1 MDSEENIV
9 NLMRKVK
16 MCIDKNESE
25 QKNKKTLFN
34 IFTILRDESEEVNLH
49 SKFIYEL
56 LNINGTH
63 EMGEV
68 YLKSFLN
75 IIQFEYNGMDLSK
88 AKVKREY
95 ENIDILICLG
105 NKAIIIENK
114 IYAGDQENQLNR
126 YNNKLLGK
134 GYRDEDI
141 VIYYLTLDGH
151 SPDPDSIKGLN
162 KEINLISYDK
172 EILCWIDTC
181 ISQSEKYPA
190 IKEILKQYEGVVKKL
205 TNNSM
210 EDKFKMELVELL
222 MSEDNFKTALKIN
235 IVVNDAK
242 LKIMKNFWEQL
253 EKLLSTLMENKNC
266 TLTKYNYYKN
276 SIDDYYKPRKK
287 ILSLTYLVK
296 EVTEDINL
304 YFTIEINWKL
314 YYGFF
319 LGKNQENS
327 SKIIRDINNRKVAT
341 EYCDDILKLNDSFH
355 DKKSTSWLGWRY
367 VYDKEVGNK
376 YNFMEFDSD
385 NTVNLS
391 NEKYMEETI
400 NSICEEIGE
409 LLNFK

>member
-1 MDSEENIV
+1 MDNEEKILK
-9 NLMRKVK
+9 LMGKVK
-16 MCIDKNESE
+16 VCIDKNESE

-34 IFTILRDESEEVNLH
+34 IFTILRDESEEVHLH

-63 EMGEV
+63 DMGEV

-75 IIQFEYNGMDLSK
+75 IIQFEYTGMDLSK

-105 NKAIIIENK
+105 NKAIMIENK

-141 VIYYLTLDGH
+141 LIYYLTLDGH
-151 SPDPDSIKGLN
+151 SPDTDSIKGLN

-181 ISQSEKYPA
+181 ISQSENYPA

-235 IVVNDAK
+235 NVVNDAK

-253 EKLLSTLMENKNC
+253 EKSLSPLMENKNC
-266 TLTKYNYYKN
+266 TLTNYNYYKN
-276 SIDDYYKPRKK
+276 SIADYYKPGKK

-319 LGKNQENS
+319 LGKNQGNS
-327 SKIIRDINNRKVAT
+327 SKIIRDIDNREVAT
-341 EYCDDILKLNDSFH
+341 EYCDNILKLNDSFH

-391 NEKYMEETI
+391 NEKYMEEII